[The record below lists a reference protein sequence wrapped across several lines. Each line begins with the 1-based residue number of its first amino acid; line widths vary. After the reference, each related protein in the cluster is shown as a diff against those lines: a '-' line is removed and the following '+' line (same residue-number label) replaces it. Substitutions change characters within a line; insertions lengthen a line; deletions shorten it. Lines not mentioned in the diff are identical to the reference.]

1 MVFFATLRME
11 LSRPRAPVA
20 EERIPTADT
29 MGGQGSGRAFL
40 NQWFTAQRLGR
51 NFVSQ
56 SSWVAKTTPATLNH
70 PKRGCVQAGPSLDGP
85 RIERVIKNSNMAIV
99 I

>member
-56 SSWVAKTTPATLNH
+56 GSWVAKSGGAATPATDFGDAQIAH
-70 PKRGCVQAGPSLDGP
+70 PR
-85 RIERVIKNSNMAIV
+85 
-99 I
+99 